1 MCSYLCLYASKEQE
15 EWVPGD
21 VVKRIEAEVPNTKVF
36 IVTFDISYSLEDQRP
51 DNDNDDD
58 KNDNNDSNNKLTLEY
73 GIKSDRI
80 RLLAKENG
88 DVIHKKVIK
97 QFTIIFVFICL
108 FSEYLYVC

>member
-1 MCSYLCLYASKEQE
+1 M
-15 EWVPGD
+15 
-21 VVKRIEAEVPNTKVF
+21 
-36 IVTFDISYSLEDQRP
+36 
-51 DNDNDDD
+51 
-58 KNDNNDSNNKLTLEY
+58 DNNDSNNKLTLEY